1 MSPISQ
7 PVARK
12 SPERSQAFHR
22 YARSGPRCKVWS
34 KVRSVALLLSLA
46 SGTCASAQNA
56 GSSAMGMPAGDRIE
70 NGKRVFVAQGCNN
83 CHGTNGQGGSA
94 AGMAGPRLS
103 PPPQS
108 LSAFVTQVREP
119 RGEMPPYN
127 VAKVSNAD
135 IEDVYTFLKSNQS
148 NSTNSSSAGTP
159 ATGNPQH
166 GKVLYADYGCYSCH
180 GRHAEGSTATGP
192 RLNPSPVPL
201 ETFIRY
207 LRHPTG
213 DMPPY
218 TGKVASDADLA
229 NVFAFLQ
236 TLPAPPSLQSIP
248 LLK

>member
-1 MSPISQ
+1 
-7 PVARK
+7 
-12 SPERSQAFHR
+12 
-22 YARSGPRCKVWS
+22 
-34 KVRSVALLLSLA
+34 
-46 SGTCASAQNA
+46 
-56 GSSAMGMPAGDRIE
+56 MGMPAGDRIE

-83 CHGTNGQGGSA
+83 CHGTVGQGGSA
-94 AGMAGPRLS
+94 AGIAGPRLS

-108 LSAFVTQVREP
+108 LTAFVTQVREP
-119 RGEMPPYN
+119 RGEMPPYS

-135 IEDVYTFLKSNQS
+135 LEDVYTFLKFNQTT
-148 NSTNSSSAGTP
+148 STKSLSAGTP
-159 ATGNPQH
+159 ATGNAQH

-201 ETFIRY
+201 DTFIRY

-229 NVFAFLQ
+229 DIFAFLQ
-236 TLPAPPSLQSIP
+236 TLPAPPNLQSIP